1 MRLRRRIYNQATKG
15 LAPLAV
21 TFFRVHAYNWDKE
34 ADLSAKGV
42 GILSTLERIQEQR
55 EEVLTIARRYGATK
69 VRIIGSVARGEDDEE
84 SDIDFLVDLAPG
96 RSLFDLGGMLMD
108 LNLLF
113 GKHVDITTEKGLK
126 RRIRDRVLSEAVSL

>member
-1 MRLRRRIYNQATKG
+1 VRLRRRIYNQATKG